1 MKENKEIGIDV
12 VQLFKILWKKKL
24 AIILTAVVT
33 ALLAF
38 GCE

>member
-24 AIILTAVVT
+24 AIITNCGCDSVT
-33 ALLAF
+33 CIWL
-38 GCE
+38 E